1 MKNEQRF
8 SAYLVDGTDID
19 NREQRNNKSKKTV
32 ESKREHEREREG
44 GRVARYQG
52 GSGERQ

>member
-8 SAYLVDGTDID
+8 SAYLVDGTDIEY
-19 NREQRNNKSKKTV
+19 REQRYNQSKKTV
-32 ESKREHEREREG
+32 ESTREREREG
-44 GRVARYQG
+44 ERVARYQG